1 MPTYKYQAQLR
12 DGRLVTD
19 TIEAINLNFAIDTLM
34 GQKLKII
41 EITPVRF
48 DLSKLFAR
56 FGKVKRESIVMMTRR
71 LTTLLRSALP
81 LDRSL
86 TVLYEQEED
95 KHLKPILSAIIHDI
109 RVGSSFS
116 WAISKYPETFDPIYI
131 SMIKVGETTGDMGG
145 LCDRLATFL
154 ERDLAIRNKARS
166 ALSYPIFILALA
178 ICIIIGIFVFV
189 FPPLLETFSQMST
202 DSLPLPTRIMI
213 TVVNMGKNPYVLV
226 GLGLAIMYYVIYFRD
241 YIKTPAGRYAYDRI
255 KITAPIFGNINKK
268 MLVANFCRVMGT
280 LLSTGVPMTQGLE
293 VLMDF
298 AENEY
303 FRLSI
308 VTPLYE
314 SIKDGQSVSKVVQE
328 SGFFPQMVSNM
339 MAVGENTGEMPSM
352 LMRISEF
359 YDKEVAYTL
368 ESLLTLIEPIMIGTL
383 GVGVCIVL
391 LSVFLPLYSMIMNMS

>member
-1 MPTYKYQAQLR
+1 
-12 DGRLVTD
+12 
-19 TIEAINLNFAIDTLM
+19 
-34 GQKLKII
+34 
-41 EITPVRF
+41 
-48 DLSKLFAR
+48 
-56 FGKVKRESIVMMTRR
+56 
-71 LTTLLRSALP
+71 
-81 LDRSL
+81 
-86 TVLYEQEED
+86 
-95 KHLKPILSAIIHDI
+95 
-109 RVGSSFS
+109 
-116 WAISKYPETFDPIYI
+116 
-131 SMIKVGETTGDMGG
+131 
-145 LCDRLATFL
+145 
-154 ERDLAIRNKARS
+154 
-166 ALSYPIFILALA
+166 
-178 ICIIIGIFVFV
+178 
-189 FPPLLETFSQMST
+189 
-202 DSLPLPTRIMI
+202 
-213 TVVNMGKNPYVLV
+213 
-226 GLGLAIMYYVIYFRD
+226 MYYVIYFRD